1 MDNTHTNLDINMDNI
16 NFVNFNQ
23 KCLNMDNTHTNLDI
37 NMDTV
42 NFVNF
47 NKKPIIY
54 KYGS

>member
-1 MDNTHTNLDINMDNI
+1 
-16 NFVNFNQ
+16 
-23 KCLNMDNTHTNLDI
+23 MDNTHTNLDI
-37 NMDTV
+37 NMDTI